1 MMHMQLC
8 ELSIRHIIVSALK
21 GIIMA
26 FQEQEPDVN
35 KTATLTVRNIPLDV
49 DAMITVQASIA
60 GKSKSDFLKEFLTQE
75 FQDLIKNFCRT
86 SPLVS
91 LMDEE
96 LGKQFGVKVA
106 EHWFENDMIT
116 GNNLK
121 YKALLKLVTHDDLQ
135 QVMMRNMPYLQLR
148 ASQVLHSQFAYI
160 PRGLSLTFS
169 LFNEIAGR
177 DAKLIDRVFREIFYS
192 IGAEKFYSDINAIR
206 AEKKLEPVDWF

>member
-1 MMHMQLC
+1 MTY
-8 ELSIRHIIVSALK
+8 
-21 GIIMA
+21 
-26 FQEQEPDVN
+26 QEQEPDVK

-49 DAMITVQASIA
+49 DAMITMQASIV

-75 FQDLIKNFCRT
+75 FQDLIKNFSRT

-96 LGKQFGVKVA
+96 LGKQFSIKVA

-116 GNNLK
+116 GTNLQ
-121 YKALLKLVTHDDLQ
+121 YKALLKLATHDDLQ
-135 QVMMRNMPYLQLR
+135 QIMMRNMPYLQLR

-169 LFNEIAGR
+169 LFNEIASR
-177 DAKLIDRVFREIFYS
+177 DAHLIARVFDEIFYLV
-192 IGAEKFYSDINAIR
+192 GAEKFYSDINAIR
-206 AEKKLEPVDWF
+206 VEMKLEPVDGR

>member
-1 MMHMQLC
+1 MTGRHSKSHYYLVVMHMQLC

-21 GIIMA
+21 GIIMT

-60 GKSKSDFLKEFLTQE
+60 GKSKSDFLKLLTQE

-135 QVMMRNMPYLQLR
+135 QVMMKNMPYLQLR

-169 LFNEIAGR
+169 LCQR
-177 DAKLIDRVFREIFYS
+177 Q
-192 IGAEKFYSDINAIR
+192 
-206 AEKKLEPVDWF
+206 

>member
-1 MMHMQLC
+1 MTY
-8 ELSIRHIIVSALK
+8 
-21 GIIMA
+21 
-26 FQEQEPDVN
+26 QEQEPDVN

-49 DAMITVQASIA
+49 DAMITMQASIV

-75 FQDLIKNFCRT
+75 FQDLIKNFSRT

-96 LGKQFGVKVA
+96 LGKQFSIKVA

-116 GNNLK
+116 GTNLQ
-121 YKALLKLVTHDDLQ
+121 YKALLKLATHDDLQ
-135 QVMMRNMPYLQLR
+135 QIMMRNMPYLQLR
-148 ASQVLHSQFAYI
+148 ARQVLHSQFAYI

-169 LFNEIAGR
+169 LFNEIASR
-177 DAKLIDRVFREIFYS
+177 DANLIARVFDEIFYL

-206 AEKKLEPVDWF
+206 VEMKLEPVDGR

>member
-1 MMHMQLC
+1 MT
-8 ELSIRHIIVSALK
+8 
-21 GIIMA
+21 

-49 DAMITVQASIA
+49 DAMITVQASRA

-75 FQDLIKNFCRT
+75 FQDLIQNFSRT
-86 SPLVS
+86 SPLVT

-96 LGKQFGVKVA
+96 LGKQFGVKIA
-106 EHWFENDMIT
+106 EHWFENEMIIA
-116 GNNLK
+116 NNRR

-135 QVMMRNMPYLQLR
+135 QIMMRNMPFLQLR
-148 ASQVLHSQFAYI
+148 ARQVLHSQFAYI

-177 DAKLIDRVFREIFYS
+177 DAKTIGQAFREIFYLV
-192 IGAEKFYSDINAIR
+192 GADKFYSDINVIR
-206 AEKKLEPVDWF
+206 AEMKLEPVDGL